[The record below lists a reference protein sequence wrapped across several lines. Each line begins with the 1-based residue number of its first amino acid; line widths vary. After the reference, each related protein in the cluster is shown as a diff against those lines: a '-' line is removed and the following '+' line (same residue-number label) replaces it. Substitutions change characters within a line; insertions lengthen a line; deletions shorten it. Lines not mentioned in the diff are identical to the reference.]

1 MPNEGPIEALQSVL
15 EERKKVV
22 KKSGEIE
29 TALTQIRK
37 NISVTLVQQHVNIKE
52 GENVEIKEDLM
63 KEEQT
68 YERLLQALRDM
79 QVEIEERVR
88 PVAEQ
93 VVEAEIDRLRDMSER
108 HKSALT
114 NCVSSID
121 QSILNCR
128 EHMTE
133 YHRMRSDL
141 DALNERL
148 SKLGAD
154 PVAVPDLL
162 PADNVGDLIKARID
176 NLAVQGKI

>member
-1 MPNEGPIEALQSVL
+1 MPNGGPIEALQSVL
-15 EERKKVV
+15 QERKKVA
-22 KKSGEIE
+22 KKTTEVE
-29 TALTQIRK
+29 TTLAQIRK
-37 NISVTLVQQHVNIKE
+37 NISASLVQQHLKKE
-52 GENVEIKEDLM
+52 GEDVEIKEDLM

-93 VVEAEIDRLRDMSER
+93 VIEAEVDRLHDLSEH
-108 HKSALT
+108 HKNALA

-128 EHMTE
+128 AHMTE
-133 YHRMRSDL
+133 YHQMRADL
-141 DALNERL
+141 DMLNERL
-148 SKLGAD
+148 SKLGAE
-154 PVAVPDLL
+154 PVPVPELL